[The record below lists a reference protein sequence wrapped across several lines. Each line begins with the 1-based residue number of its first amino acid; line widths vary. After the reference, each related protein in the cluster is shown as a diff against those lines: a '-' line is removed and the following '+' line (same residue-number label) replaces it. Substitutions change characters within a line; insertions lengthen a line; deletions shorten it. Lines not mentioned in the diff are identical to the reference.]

1 MDDFSVA
8 ENVISSPLCFAA
20 RQGKIDVLQHLL
32 EKGHHVNLNDN
43 RGWTPLHEAI
53 ANGHLDCVRLLFQ
66 QDECD
71 VNACTFDGMTPMYV
85 ACQYQDSIE
94 LIKLLVEHGV
104 SVNKGNTENITP
116 LHVAS
121 KSYKLDVVKELVK
134 NGAVVNVQ
142 DFNNFT
148 PLMEAIDEVRSK
160 WNQKN
165 ETPLEVIR
173 FLLDNGAN
181 VNLTDLHGRSAFF
194 IAVCVNWNECVQL
207 LLEYGPDVNMR
218 TNDNRTALF
227 IAANKENLPLVKLL
241 LNYGAVVDVICDDGT
256 MPLHEAI
263 HNGNVSVAEE
273 LMKKINVEEVI
284 ARNERELQSFL
295 IFAIDSGSLEC
306 FKLVMDHK
314 LYSYVDCLPFSVKD
328 SPTLLNEISFKHY
341 RYVSPLSFLLYHH
354 LQERYAPPMLQ
365 CILDSGDFSVNAF
378 TEDFMPPLV
387 ALIVGLSSD
396 SKTIEK
402 LQYFSKLLEMGADI
416 DYNSVETHSEDLLVP
431 DIVRAIIIPSKCN
444 VQQSL
449 LLPVLAHCFAC
460 NWDDL
465 LDWLVKDQTCSAFVL
480 SVLIK
485 LGIRSK
491 QSLLQI
497 WDQIKHCSCNICEK
511 ELPNIHKLVCEYRET
526 DVTLQSLCRVKVR
539 NLLWEYTGRSKKAE
553 DLLHKL
559 CVPFPVKQFIIPE
572 KL

>member
-295 IFAIDSGSLEC
+295 IFAIDSGS
-306 FKLVMDHK
+306 
-314 LYSYVDCLPFSVKD
+314 
-328 SPTLLNEISFKHY
+328 
-341 RYVSPLSFLLYHH
+341 
-354 LQERYAPPMLQ
+354 
-365 CILDSGDFSVNAF
+365 
-378 TEDFMPPLV
+378 
-387 ALIVGLSSD
+387 SD